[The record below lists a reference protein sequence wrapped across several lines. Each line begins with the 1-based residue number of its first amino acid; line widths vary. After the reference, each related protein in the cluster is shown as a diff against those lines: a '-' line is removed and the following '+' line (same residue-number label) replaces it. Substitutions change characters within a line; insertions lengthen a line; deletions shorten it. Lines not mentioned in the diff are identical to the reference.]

1 MQKASPS
8 LLILLACLASGPA
21 YAGCSNPAG
30 NEADQFYNKD
40 YHTLQF
46 CNGSQWIAEGAAGGS
61 GGPMLI
67 STQTASSSSSLQFT
81 NLPSTYNT
89 LFLNCA
95 GLLMNSNSTAPQ
107 LLVGEGS
114 TPTWET
120 GANYVVTIKSFG
132 GGASGAYGTTMSDLL
147 EASGCSC
154 DYTGSTT
161 IPTSLKAY
169 IDNVGSSS
177 LYKYVTTTLDIT
189 LGGSGNYL
197 NIYYSYWA
205 GDTNPLTGIE
215 LVASGGG
222 TFTSGTCSLYGMN

>member
-1 MQKASPS
+1 MRRGGASPCR
-8 LLILLACLASGPA
+8 LHQPG
-21 YAGCSNPAG
+21 PAG

-40 YHTLQF
+40 YHTWQF
-46 CNGSQWIAEGAAGGS
+46 CNGTVWMPFGAIGGGS
-61 GGPMLI
+61 GGGLALI

-81 NLPSTYNT
+81 NLPTSYNT
-89 LFLNCA
+89 LFLNCS

-120 GANYVVTIKSFG
+120 GAHYTVETEFFG
-132 GGASGAYGTTMSDLL
+132 GGGAAGAYAATMSDLL
-147 EASGCSC
+147 EASACGC
-154 DYTGSTT
+154 DYSGSTT
-161 IPTSLKAY
+161 YPTSLKTY

-197 NIYYSYWA
+197 NLYYSYWA
-205 GDTNPLTGIE
+205 GDTNPITGIE
-215 LVASGGG
+215 VVASGGG